1 MELVFSLLDPA
12 VPQHMRSNDHV
23 TGSPGLHSCNEGLN
37 VIKAVSSS
45 ILHGTRV
52 DWKRWLLHAIANCWK
67 KPVFNKVPLEFGG
80 LPEPERS
87 IL

>member
-52 DWKRWLLHAIANCWK
+52 DWKRCMVVARHRQLFEEAGVQQSS
-67 KPVFNKVPLEFGG
+67 P
-80 LPEPERS
+80 
-87 IL
+87 